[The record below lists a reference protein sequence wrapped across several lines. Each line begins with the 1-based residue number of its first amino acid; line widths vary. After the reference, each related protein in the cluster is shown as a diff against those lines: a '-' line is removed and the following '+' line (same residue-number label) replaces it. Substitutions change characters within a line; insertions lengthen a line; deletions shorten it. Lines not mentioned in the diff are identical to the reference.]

1 MEWREVPEPVRACC
15 AALWAAGETACPVG
29 GCVRDSLL
37 GRRPED
43 WDVATSARPE
53 TVRAL
58 FPRTVPTG
66 LRHGTVTVLLDGM
79 SLEVTAFRREDGED
93 GQP

>member
-1 MEWREVPEPVRACC
+1 MS
-15 AALWAAGETACPVG
+15 PVG
-29 GCVRDSLL
+29 GGGDGLSRGGL
-37 GRRPED
+37 RPGQPAGADAGD

-53 TVRAL
+53 TVQAL

-79 SLEVTAFRREDGED
+79 ALEVTTFRREERLFRR
-93 GQP
+93 PPA